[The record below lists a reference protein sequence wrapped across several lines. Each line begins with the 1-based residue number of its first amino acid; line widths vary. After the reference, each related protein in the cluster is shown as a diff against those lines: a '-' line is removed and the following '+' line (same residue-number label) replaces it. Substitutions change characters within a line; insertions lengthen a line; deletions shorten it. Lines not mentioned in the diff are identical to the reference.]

1 MGHALA
7 SEGGFCT
14 ESFFS
19 NSGFIQ
25 DHHLDSKGYIFSASL
40 PPYSTSVA
48 MSALGVLEEHPNLI
62 KQLNENITF
71 LRAVSLKS
79 RSLIQ
84 DGLLDCMWERVSWIE
99 RVFVYFTC
107 KKVPFFL
114 ARILLLQFATALS
127 FQDAKLLQNSLDES
141 APTSCEGLIF
151 KPLGMNS
158 KYELGKRNWLKLKKD
173 FIESMW
179 DSLDLVPIGTFYGCG
194 KRTVITNPKSNYIYN
209 AYKVQPNVW
218 FEPSG
223 SCLYQDKGKWE

>member
-1 MGHALA
+1 MLWLPK
-7 SEGGFCT
+7 EGSAQNRFSVILDLSKT
-14 ESFFS
+14 ILSFL
-19 NSGFIQ
+19 GRQ
-25 DHHLDSKGYIFSASL
+25 HLDSKGYIFSASL

-71 LRAVSLKS
+71 LRA
-79 RSLIQ
+79 
-84 DGLLDCMWERVSWIE
+84 
-99 RVFVYFTC
+99 
-107 KKVPFFL
+107 VPFFL